1 MGVQAGT
8 LPQACFSR
16 RRTSQTSP
24 AEALMPPRSRTIGV
38 VAALAVVT
46 ACAPESV
53 TEQGKDVNRLYDFFT
68 VAAAVIFTI
77 TAGLIAWS
85 IARYRGRAGVDLP
98 EQWHS
103 NVPLEIFWFAVPSV
117 IVVVL
122 FIFSINSL
130 DVVDEKV
137 DDPQVTVTVEGFQWG
152 WRFSFEGEDVVVSG
166 TAQDPAEVMLPV
178 GETISFEV
186 SSADVIHS
194 FYVPKFLFK
203 RDAIPGRTSRFDLT
217 IDEPGTHD
225 GKCAEFC
232 GLLHE
237 DMNFTITAVERHE
250 FDRWL
255 DEQRGSQ

>member
-1 MGVQAGT
+1 MGVLA
-8 LPQACFSR
+8 AM
-16 RRTSQTSP
+16 
-24 AEALMPPRSRTIGV
+24 A
-38 VAALAVVT
+38 VAA

-77 TAGLIAWS
+77 TAGLIAWT
-85 IARYRGRAGVDLP
+85 IARYRGRGQEDLP

-122 FIFSINSL
+122 FLVSMSSL
-130 DVVDEKV
+130 NVVEEKAET
-137 DDPQVTVTVEGFQWG
+137 PQVSVTVEGFQWG
-152 WRFSFEGEDVVVSG
+152 WRFSYEAEDVVVSG
-166 TAQDPAEVMLPV
+166 TAQNPPEIVVPV
-178 GETISFEV
+178 NESVSFEV
-186 SSADVIHS
+186 TSADVIHA
-194 FYVPKFLFK
+194 FYIPKFMFK
-203 RDAIPGRTSRFDLT
+203 RDAIPGRTNRFDVT
-217 IDEPGTHD
+217 IEEPGTYE

-237 DMNFTITAVERHE
+237 DMNFTVTAVERAE

-255 DEQRGSQ
+255 DEQRGG

>member
-1 MGVQAGT
+1 MA
-8 LPQACFSR
+8 
-16 RRTSQTSP
+16 
-24 AEALMPPRSRTIGV
+24 
-38 VAALAVVT
+38 VAA

-85 IARYRGRAGVDLP
+85 IARYRGRGEEDLP

-122 FIFSINSL
+122 FLVSMSSL
-130 DVVDEKV
+130 NVVEDKAET
-137 DDPQVTVTVEGFQWG
+137 PQVSVTVEGFQWG
-152 WRFSFEGEDVVVSG
+152 WRFSYEGEDVVVSG
-166 TAQDPAEVMLPV
+166 TAQDPPEIVVPV
-178 GETISFEV
+178 NESVSFEV
-186 SSADVIHS
+186 TSADVIHS
-194 FYVPKFLFK
+194 FYIPKFMFK
-203 RDAIPGRTSRFDLT
+203 RDAIPGRTNRFDVT
-217 IDEPGTHD
+217 IEEPGTYE

-237 DMNFTITAVERHE
+237 DMDFTVTAVERAE

-255 DEQRGSQ
+255 DEQRGG

>member
-1 MGVQAGT
+1 
-8 LPQACFSR
+8 
-16 RRTSQTSP
+16 
-24 AEALMPPRSRTIGV
+24 MPPRSRTIGV
-38 VAALAVVT
+38 LAALVVLA

-53 TEQGKDVNRLYDFFT
+53 TEQGKDVNRLYDFFS

-85 IARYRGRAGVDLP
+85 IARYRGRAGDDLP

-122 FIFSINSL
+122 FLFSMSSL
-130 DVVDEKV
+130 DVVDEQT
-137 DDPQVTVTVEGFQWG
+137 DDPQVTVAVEAFQWG
-152 WRFSFEGEDVVVSG
+152 WRLSYEEEDVVISG
-166 TAQDPAEVMLPV
+166 TAQDQPEIVLPV
-178 GETISFEV
+178 DETVSFELT
-186 SSADVIHS
+186 SADVIHS
-194 FYVPKFLFK
+194 LYIPKFLFK
-203 RDAIPGRTSRFDLT
+203 RDAIPGRTNRFEVT
-217 IDEPGTHD
+217 IDEPGTYD

-237 DMNFTITAVERHE
+237 DMNFTITAVERAE

-255 DEQRGSQ
+255 DEQRGS

>member
-1 MGVQAGT
+1 
-8 LPQACFSR
+8 
-16 RRTSQTSP
+16 
-24 AEALMPPRSRTIGV
+24 MPPRSRTIGV
-38 VAALAVVT
+38 VAALAVFA

-53 TEQGKDVNRLYDFFT
+53 TEQGKDVNRLYDFFS

-85 IARYRGRAGVDLP
+85 IARYRGREGDDLP

-117 IVVVL
+117 IVTVL
-122 FIFSINSL
+122 FISSMSSL
-130 DVVDEKV
+130 NVVDEKA
-137 DDPQVTVTVEGFQWG
+137 DDPELTVAVEGFQWG
-152 WRFSFEGEDVVVSG
+152 WRFSFEAEDVVVSG
-166 TAQDPAEVMLPV
+166 TAQDPAEIMLPV
-178 GETISFEV
+178 NETISFEV
-186 SSADVIHS
+186 TSADVIHS
-194 FYVPKFLFK
+194 YYVPKFLFK
-203 RDAIPGRTSRFDLT
+203 RDAIPGRTSRFDVT
-217 IDEPGTHD
+217 IDEPGAFE

-237 DMNFTITAVERHE
+237 DMNFTITAVERDE

>member
-1 MGVQAGT
+1 M
-8 LPQACFSR
+8 L
-16 RRTSQTSP
+16 
-24 AEALMPPRSRTIGV
+24 
-38 VAALAVVT
+38 AALAVGA

-68 VAAAVIFTI
+68 VAAAVIFAI

-85 IARYRGRAGVDLP
+85 IARYRGRGEEDLP

-103 NVPLEIFWFAVPSV
+103 NVPLEIFWFAVPSI

-122 FIFSINSL
+122 FLFSTSSL
-130 DVVDEKV
+130 NVVDEQAEAP
-137 DDPQVTVTVEGFQWG
+137 DVTVEVEGFQWG

-166 TAQDPAEVMLPV
+166 TAQDPPAITLPV

-186 SSADVIHS
+186 TAADVIHS
-194 FYVPKFLFK
+194 LYIPKFLFK
-203 RDAIPGRTSRFDLT
+203 RDAIPGRTNRFDVT
-217 IDEPGTHD
+217 IDETGTYD

-237 DMNFTITAVERHE
+237 DMIFTITAVERAE

-255 DEQRGSQ
+255 DEQRGG

>member
-1 MGVQAGT
+1 M
-8 LPQACFSR
+8 
-16 RRTSQTSP
+16 
-24 AEALMPPRSRTIGV
+24 MPPRSRTIGV
-38 VAALAVVT
+38 LAVLAVVV

-85 IARYRGRAGVDLP
+85 IARYRGRAGDDLP

-122 FIFSINSL
+122 FIFSTSSL
-130 DVVDEKV
+130 NVVDEQV

-152 WRFSFEGEDVVVSG
+152 WRFSYEGEDVVISG
-166 TAQDPAEVMLPV
+166 TAQDQPEIVVPV
-178 GETISFEV
+178 DETVSFQV
-186 SSADVIHS
+186 TSADVIHS
-194 FYVPKFLFK
+194 FYIPKFLFK
-203 RDAIPGRTSRFDLT
+203 RDAIPGRTNRFDVT
-217 IDEPGTHD
+217 IEEPGTYD

-232 GLLHE
+232 GVMHE
-237 DMNFTITAVERHE
+237 DMNFKVTAVERDE

-255 DEQRGSQ
+255 SEQRGSQ